1 MRSMKVPSLVRVAAL
16 AALILSPIAAAAQ
29 SSTLATSEVAGFIG
43 TWAITVES
51 PQGALEQ
58 TLVLKDAD
66 GKVAAELSNQL
77 APGVQ
82 PITDIAKAGNDLVLK
97 FTAEFSG
104 MTFDA
109 KITLVPDGVSKA
121 KVSFDVMDGQFVMD
135 GTGVK
140 K

>member
-1 MRSMKVPSLVRVAAL
+1 MKVPSLVRVAACV
-16 AALILSPIAAAAQ
+16 ALISGPTPAAAQ
-29 SSTLATSEVAGFIG
+29 SALAASEAAGFIG

-66 GKVAAELSNQL
+66 GKLAAELSNQL

-82 PITDIAKAGNDLVLK
+82 PITDIAKAGEDLVLK
-97 FTAEFSG
+97 FTAEFAG

-109 KITLVPDGVSKA
+109 KITLVPDGAGKA
-121 KVSFDVMDGQFVMD
+121 KVSFDIMDGQFVMD